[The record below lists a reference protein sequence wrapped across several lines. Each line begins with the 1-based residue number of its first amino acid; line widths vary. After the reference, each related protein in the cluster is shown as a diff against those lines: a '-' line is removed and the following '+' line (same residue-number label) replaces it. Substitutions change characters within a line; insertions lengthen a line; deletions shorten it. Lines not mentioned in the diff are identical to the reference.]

1 MASTGEKLMSDYEKG
16 YVKGRDFAV
25 KLLCEML
32 DKVLAGQRCN
42 FDPKHPHSATFERLV
57 RRLDNKLN

>member
-1 MASTGEKLMSDYEKG
+1 MSDYEKG

-32 DKVLAGQRCN
+32 DKVLAGQRCE
-42 FDPKHPHSATFERLV
+42 FDPRHPHTATFERLV